1 MRVKW
6 LRLAIADLD
15 ELEAWIVRDNPTAAA
30 AMLLKIARTVSL
42 LAAHPGI
49 GRAGRIPG
57 TKELVIPDA
66 PYIVPYRVKGN
77 VVEVLRVYH
86 TSRQWPERR

>member
-15 ELEAWIVRDNPTAAA
+15 EVEAWIERDNPVAAA
-30 AMLLKIARTVSL
+30 AMLLKIAKTVSL
-42 LAAHPGI
+42 LAAQPGI

-66 PYIVPYRVKGN
+66 PYIVPYRVKSN
-77 VVEVLRVYH
+77 VVEILRVYH
-86 TSRQWPERR
+86 TSRKWPERM